1 MERKSVRKYL
11 ALLLP
16 LILAQSLLAE
26 AQVAL
31 PNVRLPN
38 LPGGLPSTGLPLNGD
53 RTLSGLSNDL
63 DPRRLED
70 LRRLH
75 ILDLIR
81 KNPKDIEADPN
92 GAPILRGEVVAFSP
106 SEAALGK
113 ARAAGFAVVRERVL
127 EGLDARLVV
136 LKVPDGIA
144 TRRALKQLKGL
155 DPQGAYDFNHLYTDS
170 GEVLG
175 GGAAGERGAGGD
187 LRVAL
192 GGSPLG
198 GGTQRGLDV
207 AAAGSGVT
215 PFVVT
220 GADASVDADRGVGE
234 VLSGDA
240 GRDVGT
246 RLGSATEAGA
256 GVSTVAGASGGTS
269 GDVGSGTINSAGTRV
284 GLIDGGVDVSH
295 DVFHDIVIHQHGCS
309 GAAVPA
315 AHGTAVASLMIGRSP
330 RFHGAA
336 PGSELY
342 AADVYCGLPTG
353 GAVDAVADALAW
365 LVRERVPVI
374 NVSLVGPPNVMLE
387 NVVRMVIA
395 RGHVVVA
402 AVGNDG
408 PAAPPLYPASYPD
421 VVGVTA
427 VDAHQRALLEAC
439 RGRQVKFSAPGA
451 DMSAA
456 NPAQSYAVV
465 RGTSFASPIVA
476 GLLAEAV
483 REPDKAAAQRAVADL
498 ATHAIDLGAPG
509 PDPVYGF
516 GLVGGDLHPELALV
530 GNRSK

>member
-53 RTLSGLSNDL
+53 RTLSGLSSDL

-92 GAPILRGEVVAFSP
+92 GAPIRRGEVVAFSP
-106 SEAALGK
+106 SDAALEK
-113 ARAAGFAVVRERVL
+113 ARAAGFAVLRERVL
-127 EGLDARLVV
+127 DGLDARLVV
-136 LKVPDGIA
+136 LKVPDGTA

-155 DPQGAYDFNHLYTDS
+155 DPEGAYDFNHLYSDS
-170 GEVLG
+170 GEMLG
-175 GGAAGERGAGGD
+175 GSAPGPRDVGGELRVAVGGNGAGAAAHGGAAGSGAD
-187 LRVAL
+187 
-192 GGSPLG
+192 
-198 GGTQRGLDV
+198 
-207 AAAGSGVT
+207 
-215 PFVVT
+215 PFVIT
-220 GADASVDADRGVGE
+220 GANAPVDVGRGVGE
-234 VLSGDA
+234 VSSGNA
-240 GRDVGT
+240 GRGVGM
-246 RLGSATEAGA
+246 RLSSATVAGA
-256 GVSTVAGASGGTS
+256 GASTVAGTGTGGGTS
-269 GDVGSGTINSAGTRV
+269 NDVGSGTSNSAGTRV

-295 DVFHDIVIHQHGCS
+295 DVFRDIVTHQHGCS

-365 LVRERVPVI
+365 LVRERVAVI

-395 RGHVVVA
+395 RGHVIVA

-427 VDAHQRALLEAC
+427 VDAHQRVLLEAC

-483 REPDKAAAQRAVADL
+483 RAPDKEAAQRAVADL

-530 GNRSK
+530 GSRSK

>member
-1 MERKSVRKYL
+1 MVRKSVRKFL

-16 LILAQSLLAE
+16 LILAQSPLAE

-75 ILDLIR
+75 VLDLIR
-81 KNPKDIEADPN
+81 KNPKEIEADPD
-92 GAPILRGEVVAFSP
+92 GAPILRGEVVASSP
-106 SEAALGK
+106 SDAALAK
-113 ARAAGFAVVRERVL
+113 ARVAGFAVLRERAL
-127 EGLDARLVV
+127 DGLDARIVV
-136 LKVPDGIA
+136 LKAPDGTA

-155 DPQGAYDFNHLYTDS
+155 DPEGVYDFNHLYMDG

-175 GGAAGERGAGGD
+175 ADAGARGVGGGAGRADVGGGAARSVDVDQRVGAGPDSTIGN
-187 LRVAL
+187 
-192 GGSPLG
+192 
-198 GGTQRGLDV
+198 
-207 AAAGSGVT
+207 
-215 PFVVT
+215 
-220 GADASVDADRGVGE
+220 
-234 VLSGDA
+234 
-240 GRDVGT
+240 GT
-246 RLGSATEAGA
+246 RTGI
-256 GVSTVAGASGGTS
+256 GT
-269 GDVGSGTINSAGTRV
+269 GIRI
-284 GLIDGGVDVSH
+284 GLVDGGVDVSH

-309 GAAVPA
+309 GAPVPA

-365 LVRERVPVI
+365 LVRENVPVI
-374 NVSLVGPPNVMLE
+374 NVSLVGPPNAMLE
-387 NVVRMVIA
+387 TVVRMVIA

-439 RGRQVKFSAPGA
+439 RGKQVKFSAPGA

-456 NPAQSYAVV
+456 NPVQSYAVV

-483 REPDKAAAQRAVADL
+483 RAPDKAAAQRAVADL
-498 ATHAIDLGAPG
+498 AARAVDLGAPG
-509 PDPVYGF
+509 PDLIYGF
-516 GLVGGDLHPELALV
+516 GLVGGDLGPTLALV
-530 GNRSK
+530 GSRPN

>member
-1 MERKSVRKYL
+1 MAGNIQLMWLPMARKFL
-11 ALLLP
+11 TLLLP
-16 LILAQSLLAE
+16 LILAQSPLAE

-38 LPGGLPSTGLPLNGD
+38 LAGGLPATGLPLNAD

-63 DPRRLED
+63 DPGRLEN

-81 KNPKDIEADPN
+81 KNPKEIEADPN
-92 GAPILRGEVVAFSP
+92 GAPILRGEIVAFSP
-106 SEAALGK
+106 SDASLEK
-113 ARAAGFAVVRERVL
+113 ARAAGFAVLRERAL
-127 EGLDARLVV
+127 DGLDARLVV
-136 LKVPDGIA
+136 LKVPDSTA

-155 DPQGAYDFNHLYTDS
+155 DPEGAYDFNHLYMDS
-170 GEVLG
+170 GEVLASG
-175 GGAAGERGAGGD
+175 SGGAAGRGAD
-187 LRVAL
+187 
-192 GGSPLG
+192 
-198 GGTQRGLDV
+198 
-207 AAAGSGVT
+207 GVT
-215 PFVVT
+215 
-220 GADASVDADRGVGE
+220 ADGHDAMGVG
-234 VLSGDA
+234 
-240 GRDVGT
+240 
-246 RLGSATEAGA
+246 AGA
-256 GVSTVAGASGGTS
+256 GVAAGADTGIGT
-269 GDVGSGTINSAGTRV
+269 GAGTGIGKKV
-284 GLIDGGVDVSH
+284 GLVDGGVDVSH
-295 DVFHDIVIHQHGCS
+295 DVFRDIVIHQHGCS
-309 GAAVPA
+309 GAPVPA
-315 AHGTAVASLMIGRSP
+315 SHGTAVASLMIGRSP

-387 NVVRMVIA
+387 NVIRLVIA

-408 PAAPPLYPASYPD
+408 PASPPLYPASYPD

-439 RGRQVKFSAPGA
+439 RGRQVKFAAPGA

-456 NPAQSYAVV
+456 NPAQSYAPV

-483 REPDKAAAQRAVADL
+483 RVPDKAAAQRAIAEL

-516 GLVGGDLHPELALV
+516 GLVGGDLRPELALV
-530 GNRSK
+530 GSRSN

>member
-1 MERKSVRKYL
+1 MVNAMERKWAWKFL

-16 LILAQSLLAE
+16 SLILAQSPQAA

-38 LPGGLPSTGLPLNGD
+38 LPGGLATGLPLNGN
-53 RTLSGLSNDL
+53 RTLSGLSDDL

-81 KNPKDIEADPN
+81 KNPKEIEADPN

-106 SEAALGK
+106 SDAALEK
-113 ARAAGFAVVRERVL
+113 ARAAGFAVLRERAL
-127 EGLDARLVV
+127 DGLDARLVV
-136 LKVPDGIA
+136 LKAPDGTA

-155 DPQGAYDFNHLYTDS
+155 DPEGVYDFNHLYSDS

-175 GGAAGERGAGGD
+175 AGVGGQPTGAAVGSGE

-192 GGSPLG
+192 G
-198 GGTQRGLDV
+198 
-207 AAAGSGVT
+207 
-215 PFVVT
+215 
-220 GADASVDADRGVGE
+220 E
-234 VLSGDA
+234 
-240 GRDVGT
+240 
-246 RLGSATEAGA
+246 
-256 GVSTVAGASGGTS
+256 STVSAGTGT
-269 GDVGSGTINSAGTRV
+269 GTGAGTRV
-284 GLIDGGVDVSH
+284 GLVDGGVDTSH
-295 DVFHDIVIHQHGCS
+295 DVFRDIVIHQHGCS
-309 GAAVPA
+309 GAPVPA

-365 LVRERVPVI
+365 LVREHVPVI

-387 NVVRMVIA
+387 NVIRLVIA

-427 VDAHQRALLEAC
+427 VDAHQRVLLEAC
-439 RGRQVKFSAPGA
+439 RGQQVKFSAPGA
-451 DMSAA
+451 EMSAA
-456 NPAQSYAVV
+456 NPAQSYVVV

-483 REPDKAAAQRAVADL
+483 HEPDKATAQRAVAEL
-498 ATHAIDLGAPG
+498 AAHAIDLGAPG

-516 GLVGGDLHPELALV
+516 GLVGGDLRPELALV
-530 GNRSK
+530 GSRSN

>member
-1 MERKSVRKYL
+1 MRKFL

-16 LILAQSLLAE
+16 LILAQSPLAE

-53 RTLSGLSNDL
+53 RTLSGLTNDL

-81 KNPKDIEADPN
+81 KNPKEIEADPN

-106 SEAALGK
+106 SDAALEK
-113 ARAAGFAVVRERVL
+113 AGAAGFVVLRERVL
-127 EGLDARLVV
+127 DGLDARLVV
-136 LKVPDGIA
+136 LKVPGGTA

-155 DPQGAYDFNHLYTDS
+155 DPEGAYDFNHLYTDS

-175 GGAAGERGAGGD
+175 GAGVGERDVGGG

-192 GGSPLG
+192 GGNASGAAAQG
-198 GGTQRGLDV
+198 GADV
-207 AAAGSGVT
+207 A
-215 PFVVT
+215 
-220 GADASVDADRGVGE
+220 
-234 VLSGDA
+234 
-240 GRDVGT
+240 
-246 RLGSATEAGA
+246 
-256 GVSTVAGASGGTS
+256 VAGT
-269 GDVGSGTINSAGTRV
+269 GTRV

-295 DVFHDIVIHQHGCS
+295 DVFREIVIHQHGCS
-309 GAAVPA
+309 GAPVPV

-387 NVVRMVIA
+387 NVVRIVIA
-395 RGHVVVA
+395 HGHVVVA

-456 NPAQSYAVV
+456 NPSQSYAVV

-483 REPDKAAAQRAVADL
+483 RAPDKAAAQRAVADL

-530 GNRSK
+530 GSRSN

>member
-1 MERKSVRKYL
+1 MARNIQLMSPPMVRKFPT
-11 ALLLP
+11 LLL
-16 LILAQSLLAE
+16 LVILAQSPMAE

-31 PNVRLPN
+31 PSIRLPN
-38 LPGGLPSTGLPLNGD
+38 LPGLPLNGD

-63 DPRRLED
+63 DPHRLED

-75 ILDLIR
+75 VLDLIR
-81 KNPKDIEADPN
+81 KNSKEIEADPN

-106 SEAALGK
+106 SDAALER
-113 ARAAGFAVVRERVL
+113 ARAAGFAVLRERVL
-127 EGLDARLVV
+127 EGLDVRLVV
-136 LKVPDGIA
+136 LKAPDGTA
-144 TRRALKQLKGL
+144 TRRALRQLKGL
-155 DPQGAYDFNHLYTDS
+155 DPEGVYDFNHLYTDS

-175 GGAAGERGAGGD
+175 SGASDRASGLLGAVKS
-187 LRVAL
+187 R
-192 GGSPLG
+192 
-198 GGTQRGLDV
+198 
-207 AAAGSGVT
+207 
-215 PFVVT
+215 
-220 GADASVDADRGVGE
+220 GADADLRLALGANASDGV
-234 VLSGDA
+234 SA
-240 GRDVGT
+240 RD
-246 RLGSATEAGA
+246 AGA
-256 GVSTVAGASGGTS
+256 GTK
-269 GDVGSGTINSAGTRV
+269 V
-284 GLIDGGVDVSH
+284 GLIDGGLDASH
-295 DVFHDIVIHQHGCS
+295 DVFRDIVIHQHGCS
-309 GAAVPA
+309 GALVPA

-353 GAVDAVADALAW
+353 GAVDAVADAFAW
-365 LVRERVPVI
+365 LVREHVPVI

-387 NVVRMVIA
+387 NIVRMVIA

-427 VDAHQRALLEAC
+427 VDAHQRVLLEAC
-439 RGRQVKFSAPGA
+439 RGKQVKFAAPGA

-456 NPAQSYAVV
+456 SPAQSYVMV

-483 REPDKAAAQRAVADL
+483 GGELDKAVAQRAIADL

-516 GLVGGDLHPELALV
+516 GLVGGDLRPEIALV
-530 GNRSK
+530 GSRSN

>member
-1 MERKSVRKYL
+1 MVRKFL
-11 ALLLP
+11 ALLVP
-16 LILAQSLLAE
+16 LILAQSPMAE

-38 LPGGLPSTGLPLNGD
+38 LPGLPTLPLHGD
-53 RTLSGLSNDL
+53 RGLADLSGDL
-63 DPRRLED
+63 DPRRLAD

-75 ILDLIR
+75 VLDLIR
-81 KNPKDIEADPN
+81 KNPQQIETDPN
-92 GAPILRGEVVAFSP
+92 GAPIVRGEVVVFAP
-106 SEAALGK
+106 SDATLEK
-113 ARAAGFAVVRERVL
+113 ARVAGFSVERERVL
-127 EGLDARLVV
+127 EGLDTRLVV
-136 LKVPDGIA
+136 LKAPSGTT
-144 TRRALKQLKGL
+144 TRRALTQLKGL
-155 DPQGAYDFNHLYTDS
+155 DPEGVYDFNHLYTDS
-170 GEVLG
+170 GEV
-175 GGAAGERGAGGD
+175 GAAVANAPVSVAEAGVGIRGASGD
-187 LRVAL
+187 LRIAL
-192 GGSPLG
+192 GPE
-198 GGTQRGLDV
+198 
-207 AAAGSGVT
+207 T
-215 PFVVT
+215 PGMT
-220 GADASVDADRGVGE
+220 SGADSH
-234 VLSGDA
+234 
-240 GRDVGT
+240 
-246 RLGSATEAGA
+246 
-256 GVSTVAGASGGTS
+256 
-269 GDVGSGTINSAGTRV
+269 TRV

-295 DVFHDIVIHQHGCS
+295 DVFRDIVIHQHGCS
-309 GAAVPA
+309 GAPVPA

-353 GAVDAVADALAW
+353 GAVDAVADAFSW
-365 LVRERVPVI
+365 LVREHVPVI

-427 VDAHQRALLEAC
+427 VDARPRALLEAC
-439 RGRQVKFSAPGA
+439 RGRQVKFAAPGA

-456 NPAQSYAVV
+456 NLAQSYAIV

-476 GLLAEAV
+476 GLLAEAM

-498 ATHAIDLGAPG
+498 ATRAVDLGAPG

-516 GLVGGDLHPELALV
+516 GLVGGDLRPEIALV
-530 GNRSK
+530 GRRAN

>member
-1 MERKSVRKYL
+1 MVSAMERKWVWKFL
-11 ALLLP
+11 ALLLPP
-16 LILAQSLLAE
+16 LILAQSPQAA

-38 LPGGLPSTGLPLNGD
+38 LSGGLPATALPLNGD
-53 RTLSGLSNDL
+53 RALSGLSDDL

-81 KNPKDIEADPN
+81 KNPKEIEADPN

-106 SEAALGK
+106 SDAALGK
-113 ARAAGFAVVRERVL
+113 ARAAGFAVLRERAL
-127 EGLDARLVV
+127 DGLDARLVV
-136 LKVPDGIA
+136 LKAPDGIA

-155 DPQGAYDFNHLYTDS
+155 DPEGVYDFNHLYADS
-170 GEVLG
+170 GETSSVG
-175 GGAAGERGAGGD
+175 
-187 LRVAL
+187 
-192 GGSPLG
+192 
-198 GGTQRGLDV
+198 
-207 AAAGSGVT
+207 AGSGV
-215 PFVVT
+215 
-220 GADASVDADRGVGE
+220 GAGPGAGGAAVDA
-234 VLSGDA
+234 A
-240 GRDVGT
+240 GP
-246 RLGSATEAGA
+246 
-256 GVSTVAGASGGTS
+256 
-269 GDVGSGTINSAGTRV
+269 SAGTGTKI
-284 GLIDGGVDVSH
+284 GLVDGGVDTSH
-295 DVFHDIVIHQHGCS
+295 DVFRDIVIHQHGCS
-309 GAAVPA
+309 GAPVPA
-315 AHGTAVASLMIGRSP
+315 VHGTAVASLMIGRSP

-336 PGSELY
+336 PGSDLY

-365 LVRERVPVI
+365 FVREHVPVI
-374 NVSLVGPPNVMLE
+374 NVSLVGPPNTMLE
-387 NVVRMVIA
+387 NVVRLVIA

-427 VDAHQRALLEAC
+427 VDAHQRVLLEAC

-456 NPAQSYAVV
+456 NPAQSYVVV

-498 ATHAIDLGAPG
+498 AAHAIDLGAPG

-516 GLVGGDLHPELALV
+516 GLVGGDLRPELALV
-530 GNRSK
+530 GSRAN